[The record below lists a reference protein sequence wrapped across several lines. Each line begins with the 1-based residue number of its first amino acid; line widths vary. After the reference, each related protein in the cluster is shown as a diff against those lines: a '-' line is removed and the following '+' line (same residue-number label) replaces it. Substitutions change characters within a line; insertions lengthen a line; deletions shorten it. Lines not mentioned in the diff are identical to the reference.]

1 MAHRVVVQTRKSG
14 QLIVA
19 AIDFGTTYSGYAYS
33 FKDHYQRDPLQIFS
47 HSWVDGY
54 GLCTLK
60 VPTTVLFDKAGDF
73 NAFGY
78 EAEEKYAE
86 LSSSDKHIGW
96 KYFRHF
102 KMTLHNRPN
111 LTLKTKLRDDQGKT
125 MPAIKIFSAAIKY
138 LKTHLFNK
146 LTESYYNRQQS
157 VKGNSVANDVYINID
172 DDILW
177 ILTVPSIWSDSA
189 KQFMRVAA
197 VQAGIP
203 EGQLFLALEP
213 EAAAIFTKTAVL
225 STNNSDETGA
235 FENDSQFM
243 VIDLGGGTVDITVHK
258 VQNDGKL
265 HEVYPPSGGP
275 WGGTLV
281 DDHIYEF
288 LENLFGRKVLEKLK
302 TESTTETL
310 DMHRTLEL
318 KKRQFRV
325 TDEDD
330 GKVNLTVPGSLYEI
344 YEEENREERFL
355 DRLERL
361 YSNKVQKKW
370 GRLIID
376 QNIFHK
382 LFTESIDNLTEHL
395 VAICRR
401 HDMAG
406 VNTFVLVGGYSEC
419 DVLKQSIKDIFTDK
433 HMIIPE
439 EASSAV
445 AKGAVLFGHDPD
457 IIDSRRAP
465 CTYGISTAVP
475 FDSRV
480 HPAKHRHRDMCE
492 DVFKVF
498 IPVGTE
504 IVPGKTQVAHSFN
517 TAKSSSVEIYKSISE
532 HPSFIT
538 DPGCEKVGEID
549 ISGTA
554 GESTRVDIIMKFG
567 DTELHVEA
575 KEQETGNKISAK
587 FNFLR

>member
-1 MAHRVVVQTRKSG
+1 MSQRVAVQTRKSG
-14 QLIVA
+14 HLIVA

-33 FKDHYQRDPLQIFS
+33 FKDHYQRNPLQIFS
-47 HSWVDGY
+47 HSWTDGH
-54 GLCTLK
+54 GLFTTKGPTL
-60 VPTTVLFDKAGDF
+60 VLFDKNGDF

-78 EAEEKYAE
+78 EAEEKYAQ
-86 LSSSDKHIGW
+86 LSSSDKHTGW

-102 KMTLHNRPN
+102 KMTLHNRTN

-125 MPAIKIFSAAIKY
+125 MPAIKVFSAAIKY
-138 LKTHLFNK
+138 LKTHLLDK

-157 VKGNSVANDVYINID
+157 VKGNAAAKDVGINVN

-177 ILTVPSIWSDSA
+177 VLTVPAIWNDSA

-203 EGQLFLALEP
+203 ESQLLLALEP
-213 EAAAIFTKTAVL
+213 EAAAIFCRTAVL
-225 STNNSDETGA
+225 STNKSDEAGA
-235 FENDSQFM
+235 FKKDSQFM

-258 VQNDGKL
+258 VHNDEKL

-281 DDHIYEF
+281 DEQIYEF
-288 LENLFGRKVLEKLK
+288 LENLFGRKVLQILQK
-302 TESTTETL
+302 ESKTETL

-318 KKRQFRV
+318 KKRQFKV
-325 TDEDD
+325 MDEED
-330 GKVNLTVPGSLYEI
+330 GKVNLTLPSSLYEI
-344 YEEENREERFL
+344 YDEENSEETFL

-361 YSNKVQKKW
+361 KSNKVQKKR

-376 QNIFHK
+376 QDIFHEMFMK
-382 LFTESIDNLTEHL
+382 SIDSLTEHL
-395 VAICRR
+395 EAICRR
-401 HDMAG
+401 HDMAE
-406 VNTFVLVGGYSEC
+406 VKTLILVGGYSEC
-419 DVLKQSIKDIFTDK
+419 DVLKQSIKDTFTDK
-433 HMIIPE
+433 HVIIPE

-445 AKGAVLFGHDPD
+445 VKGAVLFGHNPD

-465 CTYGISTAVP
+465 CTYGISSAVP
-475 FDSRV
+475 FDPKI
-480 HPAKHRHRDMCE
+480 HPAMHKHRDMCE

-498 IPVGTE
+498 IPIGTE
-504 IVPGKTQVAHSFN
+504 IVPGKTQVIHSFN
-517 TAKSSSVEIYKSISE
+517 TAQSSSVEIYKSISE